1 MVCFT
6 ISSTERYR
14 TLQQVALDVDRA
26 DTAACCDGGRT
37 GAMLSAARAG
47 HHSPP
52 QYSMT
57 PMAALERLSCSMAA
71 IICVV
76 QLVLDGHSA
85 SAARR
90 VACHAQETHKRP
102 WWGRVAKPLLCALPT
117 LADRTDLTLHSS
129 SARIMLYVP
138 TTVTPR
144 RATNVQQ
151 PLPYTIVFAVRS
163 ICAVGA
169 LTQKLAAWHARR
181 T

>member
-90 VACHAQETHKRP
+90 VAWRAQETHKRP

-117 LADRTDLTLHSS
+117 LRLQTIGCASDSYRRHRTEGIANLTADGD
-129 SARIMLYVP
+129 ARACPQAPQGEPQGL
-138 TTVTPR
+138 
-144 RATNVQQ
+144 AC
-151 PLPYTIVFAVRS
+151 S
-163 ICAVGA
+163 WAVG
-169 LTQKLAAWHARR
+169 LLGS
-181 T
+181 